1 MSTLGELLAEHTVL
15 PGSAVD
21 HLHAVVGE
29 WQLLAD
35 LSFADY
41 LMWVRRDDGSLVC
54 VAQCRPNTAPTVLLR
69 DAVGTVVDAD
79 RMPLIAAA
87 FESGAIR
94 WERDAGQQY
103 SWQQT
108 GVNIEAVPVRYA
120 DSVVAV
126 LTHQT
131 AVADT
136 PKSSPLETA
145 YLDCAGDLVHMLS
158 EGTFPN
164 VGDVAMSRS
173 SPRVGDGFIRLD
185 VDGVVSYASP
195 NALSAYHRM
204 GLTCG
209 AGGPQPDRGHP
220 SADLRLRSRPKNSPS
235 MCATPWPAGP
245 ACASRSTP
253 AVPRCCCGRCRW
265 WCDGSAAGAAVL
277 VRDVT
282 EVKRRDRALMSK
294 DATIREIHHRVKNN
308 LQTVAALLRLQARRT
323 TNAEGREA
331 LIESVRRVSSIA
343 LVHDALSMSVDEEV
357 NLDEVIDRILP
368 IMNDVATVDTPIR
381 INRAGMLGV
390 LDSDRATAL
399 IMVITELVQN
409 AIEHAFDPAT
419 CEAAAAGGSV
429 TIRAERSARWL
440 DVVVHDNGR
449 GLPEGFSVEKS
460 DRLGLQI
467 VRTLVS
473 AELDGSLEM
482 QDAPEGGTDVV
493 LRVPIGRRARAAAVR
508 PTHNGAA
515 PTIRRGRT
523 VEKAGSDSGTG
534 LRPSVTTL
542 ECTSLVFAHSAPH
555 ARVLPGVE
563 RPGQALGGHRTA
575 VTDQFRVG
583 DLCESRSAVP
593 DREEQLRVLVAT
605 DRGVAPIH
613 KSLLLTVC
621 AAMCARMIFF
631 GC

>member
-1 MSTLGELLAEHTVL
+1 MSTLGDLLAEHTML
-15 PGSAVD
+15 PGNAVD

-41 LMWVRRDDGSLVC
+41 LMWVRRDDGAVVC
-54 VAQCRPNTAPTVLLR
+54 VAQCRPNTAPTVLMR
-69 DAVGTVVDAD
+69 DAVGTVVAAD
-79 RMPLIAAA
+79 DLPVIIAA
-87 FESGAIR
+87 FESGAIGS
-94 WERDAGQQY
+94 ESTEGQPF

-108 GVNIEAVPVRYA
+108 GLNVEAVPVRYG
-120 DSVVAV
+120 DRVVAV

-131 AVADT
+131 AVAST

-145 YLDCAGDLVHMLS
+145 YLDCAANLVRMLS

-173 SPRVGDGFIRLD
+173 TPRAGDGFIRLD
-185 VDGVVSYASP
+185 VNGVVSYASP

-204 GLTCG
+204 GLTSDLEG
-209 AGGPQPDRGHP
+209 HDLIDVTRPLISDPFEAKELADHVRDSLIGKASMRMEVEAG
-220 SADLRLRSRPKNSPS
+220 
-235 MCATPWPAGP
+235 
-245 ACASRSTP
+245 
-253 AVPRCCCGRCRW
+253 
-265 WCDGSAAGAAVL
+265 GAAVL
-277 VRDVT
+277 LRTLPLVVHGSAVGAAMLIRDVT

-323 TNAEGREA
+323 TNPEGREA

-343 LVHDALSMSVDEEV
+343 LVHDALSMSVDEQV

-368 IMNDVATVDTPIR
+368 IMNDVATVETPIR
-381 INRAGMLGV
+381 INRAGELGV

-409 AIEHAFDPAT
+409 AIEHAFEPAPDSRPA
-419 CEAAAAGGSV
+419 CGPGSV

-449 GLPEGFSVEKS
+449 GLPEGFSVENS

-473 AELDGSLEM
+473 AELDGSLRM
-482 QDAPEGGTDVV
+482 QGAANGGTDVV
-493 LRVPIGRRARAAAVR
+493 LRVPIGRRAR
-508 PTHNGAA
+508 
-515 PTIRRGRT
+515 
-523 VEKAGSDSGTG
+523 
-534 LRPSVTTL
+534 
-542 ECTSLVFAHSAPH
+542 
-555 ARVLPGVE
+555 
-563 RPGQALGGHRTA
+563 
-575 VTDQFRVG
+575 
-583 DLCESRSAVP
+583 
-593 DREEQLRVLVAT
+593 VAQ
-605 DRGVAPIH
+605 
-613 KSLLLTVC
+613 
-621 AAMCARMIFF
+621 
-631 GC
+631 